1 MELST
6 TQVLALAPD
15 SNSAVAGKKLA
26 NIRFWRNLGQSPLAA
41 WGECQGSVLY
51 QVRVELAAFT
61 VKCTCP
67 SHKFPCK
74 HGIALLLLT
83 AENQHVPSADPPD
96 WVKDWLSKRATASM
110 RHTPEKPAVDAQA
123 PALTAERNKR
133 IQKREALILQGL
145 DTLDLWMSDLMRN
158 GLASV
163 QTQPTSFFERQA
175 TQLVDAQAPGVA
187 GRVRQLAGI
196 TGLRQDWP

>member
-74 HGIALLLLT
+74 HGLGLLLLASNANDVPT
-83 AENQHVPSADPPD
+83 AEPPD
-96 WVKDWLSKRATASM
+96 WVTQWLSKRAAS
-110 RHTPEKPAVDAQA
+110 
-123 PALTAERNKR
+123 
-133 IQKREALILQGL
+133 
-145 DTLDLWMSDLMRN
+145 
-158 GLASV
+158 
-163 QTQPTSFFERQA
+163 A
-175 TQLVDAQAPGVA
+175 T
-187 GRVRQLAGI
+187 
-196 TGLRQDWP
+196 